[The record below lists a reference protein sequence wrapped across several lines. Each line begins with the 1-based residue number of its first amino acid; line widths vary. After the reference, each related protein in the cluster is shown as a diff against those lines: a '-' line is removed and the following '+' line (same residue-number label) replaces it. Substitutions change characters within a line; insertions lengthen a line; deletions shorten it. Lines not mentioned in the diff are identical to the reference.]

1 MKKKYNLEDE
11 VIRLR
16 ASVEELT
23 ILNDLAIAVSGTKE
37 VDDVLDLIVEKS
49 IKSLKA
55 EQGSILLLTE
65 QQKTP
70 LKTLVRQIDNTS
82 LISSYKVGSHIT
94 GWVLQ
99 KKQPL
104 MIKNLSKDERFV
116 TTREEQEQI
125 RTVICVPIS
134 AAGELIGVL
143 MMTNKKTG
151 DAFNSEDLRLL
162 TILASQSGQLIKNSW
177 LQEEAL
183 IKRSMEREL
192 EIARDIQ
199 IGLLPKNPPHLPG
212 LDLAN
217 YFQPA
222 SQVAGDYYDFIQIG
236 EKNTGIVLA
245 DVSGHG
251 PSAALIMTMVKGVL
265 HSLIPRFDSVDK
277 MMSEINN
284 TMNPIIPP
292 EIFITMVFL
301 LVNLENMTL
310 RYSNAGHPP
319 MIHVNKRLRIF
330 EAVDLHG
337 CAINMIKNP
346 KFSTINFPLESDS
359 IFVIYTDGI
368 IEIQNNKG
376 EMFGVNRLLN
386 TIKGNCERSAEE
398 IVIHIIDE
406 MKTFSAPDQLYS
418 DDSAM
423 VVLKVV

>member
-1 MKKKYNLEDE
+1 MKKKDNLEDE

-23 ILNDLAIAVSGTKE
+23 ILNDLAIAVSGTKV

-70 LKTLVRQIDNTS
+70 LKTLVRQVDNTS
-82 LISSYKVGSHIT
+82 LMSSYKVGSHIT

-104 MIKNLSKDERFV
+104 IIKNLSTDERFV

-125 RTVICVPIS
+125 KTVICVPIS
-134 AAGELIGVL
+134 ATGELIGVL

-183 IKRSMEREL
+183 IKKSMEKEL

-199 IGLLPKNPPHLPG
+199 IGLLPQNPPHLPG
-212 LDLAN
+212 LDLAI
-217 YFQPA
+217 YFQSA
-222 SQVAGDYYDFIQIG
+222 SQVAGDYYDFFEIG

-265 HSLIPRFDSVDK
+265 HSLTPRFDSVDRI
-277 MMSEINN
+277 MSELNN
-284 TMNPIIPP
+284 TLNPIIPP

-319 MIHVNKRLRIF
+319 MIHVNKRLSIF
-330 EAVDLHG
+330 KAVDLHG

-346 KFSTINFPLESDS
+346 KFSIINFPLESDS

-368 IEIQNNKG
+368 IETQNYKS
-376 EMFGVNRLLN
+376 ELFGVERLMD
-386 TIKGNCERSAEE
+386 TIKGSCDRSAEE
-398 IVIHIIDE
+398 IVIHITDE
-406 MKTFSAPDQLYS
+406 IKKFSRDQLYG

-423 VVLKVV
+423 VVLKVL